1 MTTQVPALTTTFTPA
16 KSCFQYYKYR
26 YTGDE
31 LTCLEGGTGA
41 PSACTYMQLGP
52 SGSDANCFPSSL
64 ELGSTFYYSP
74 GICPSGYEVACS
86 STVGGETRATCC
98 PSSFSCQTETGWPW
112 YSTDL
117 CTIAIPRTVEVI
129 VSESVVGGDWKRTT
143 VSGAAAN
150 AIGIPIRWHSSD
162 FASTTT
168 GARTSATVTATETVS
183 SSTDTSSSDSLS
195 DTGGL
200 STGAKAGIGAGVG
213 VAALLGFAAL
223 GWFVLRARRAK
234 QANIAAA
241 AREEEAKEPQ
251 MQPQLH
257 PWELDSHEA
266 MIPAELP
273 SDNQPPCHQQWQILK
288 DGVRDRQKK
297 DFSRGFF
304 CA

>member
-1 MTTQVPALTTTFTPA
+1 MTTQAPALTTTFTPD

-41 PSACTYMQLGP
+41 PTWNSARRFITLLVYVPADMKSHAVRRSAARRERRVVQVHLVVRQSQAG
-52 SGSDANCFPSSL
+52 L
-64 ELGSTFYYSP
+64 
-74 GICPSGYEVACS
+74 
-86 STVGGETRATCC
+86 
-98 PSSFSCQTETGWPW
+98 
-112 YSTDL
+112 
-117 CTIAIPRTVEVI
+117 

-168 GARTSATVTATETVS
+168 GARTSATGSATETIS
-183 SSTDTSSSDSLS
+183 SSTSESSSESSSDN
-195 DTGGL
+195 GGL

-213 VAALLGFAAL
+213 VVALVGLAAL
-223 GWFVLRARRAK
+223 GWFILRARRAK
-234 QANIAAA
+234 QASIAAA
-241 AREEEAKEPQ
+241 AREEEAKGPQ

-266 MIPAELP
+266 MISAELP
-273 SDNQPPCHQQWQILK
+273 SDSQPLSSAVAIVGTRPPNGIGGDWAL
-288 DGVRDRQKK
+288 
-297 DFSRGFF
+297 
-304 CA
+304 

>member
-1 MTTQVPALTTTFTPA
+1 MTTQAPDLTTTFTPA
-16 KSCFQYYKYR
+16 KSCFQFYKYR
-26 YTGDE
+26 YIGDE
-31 LTCLEGGTGA
+31 LTCLDGGTGA

-52 SGSDANCFPSSL
+52 SGSNSDCFPSSL

-74 GICPSGYEVACS
+74 GVCPSGFEVACS

-117 CTIAIPRTVEVI
+117 CTIVLPSTVEVI

-150 AIGIPIRWHSSD
+150 AIGLPIRWHSSD
-162 FASTTT
+162 FASTTAGT
-168 GARTSATVTATETVS
+168 TASATDSGTETIT
-183 SSTDTSSSDSLS
+183 SSTSTSLS
-195 DTGGL
+195 DPSSDNTGL

-213 VAALLGFAAL
+213 VAALIGLAAL

-234 QANIAAA
+234 QASAASA
-241 AREEEAKEPQ
+241 AQEPKEPQ
-251 MQPQLH
+251 MQQQQH

-266 MIPAELP
+266 MSPAELP
-273 SDNQPPCHQQWQILK
+273 SDNIPQA
-288 DGVRDRQKK
+288 R
-297 DFSRGFF
+297 
-304 CA
+304 